1 MRREHPLRIVRYST
15 KNLWL
20 LIFPILRG
28 AYHFTSQED
37 VIEWLQGTWM
47 DLLVLLVIF
56 GYGYLDWYFR
66 TFTIVEQN
74 LFVQEG
80 FFYTRKRCMPIRN
93 ISAMTI
99 EHPFWLRAVGGAYLY
114 LDTAAGRMDS
124 TDIKLMIRV
133 RDETIFLAQF
143 PKIRKNETHH
153 YEHRVGLKRMLLFSV
168 LFSSSFSGAVYMS
181 VFWFQGGKIA
191 RDLINQFHLAEYL
204 SNFSA
209 EVADKLTGI
218 PPAAV
223 TVGILILALW
233 IISFVKNIFR
243 YGNFNMESDSHLLK
257 VRSGLL
263 TRRRFFIVNQKI
275 NFVDIQQNLLTKFS
289 RIYTLAVNCPGYGND
304 KGSIPI
310 CMPILTKKE
319 LDTTLPMIFPDIR
332 ITKNQLHAPYTA
344 WWGYTYKQLILFV
357 AMIPAVK
364 IGCRLLPQIEDVIS
378 FFGIMVEIPILWKL
392 VIQVAGLL
400 TTGVSITDGRI
411 CVRYSKGMEFHTI
424 ITDTDCLV
432 KVEIQQHIWQKWFGT
447 CHVILYFQAEI
458 TKKCKLLT
466 LNYQDVQKLF
476 SEFLPDE
483 TKAEI

>member
-1 MRREHPLRIVRYST
+1 MRREHPLRIIRYST

-37 VIEWLQGTWM
+37 VIEWLQGTWI
-47 DLLVLLVIF
+47 DILVLLVIF

-66 TFTIVEQN
+66 KFAIVEQN

-153 YEHRVGLKRMLLFSV
+153 YEHRVGIGRMLLFSV
-168 LFSSSFSGAVYMS
+168 LFSSSFSGAVYMA
-181 VFWFQGGKIA
+181 VLWVQGGKIA

-204 SNFSA
+204 STFSA
-209 EVADKLTGI
+209 EVADKLNGI
-218 PPAAV
+218 PPIAV
-223 TVGILILALW
+223 TVGILVLALW

-243 YGNFNMESDSHLLK
+243 YGNFTMESDTHLLK

-263 TRRRFFIVNQKI
+263 TRRRFLLVNQKI

-289 RIYTLAVNCPGYGND
+289 RIYTSL
-304 KGSIPI
+304 SIVRGTA
-310 CMPILTKKE
+310 TKKGA
-319 LDTTLPMIFPDIR
+319 FPS
-332 ITKNQLHAPYTA
+332 
-344 WWGYTYKQLILFV
+344 V
-357 AMIPAVK
+357 
-364 IGCRLLPQIEDVIS
+364 CRFS
-378 FFGIMVEIPILWKL
+378 RKRS
-392 VIQVAGLL
+392 L
-400 TTGVSITDGRI
+400 TPH
-411 CVRYSKGMEFHTI
+411 Y
-424 ITDTDCLV
+424 
-432 KVEIQQHIWQKWFGT
+432 
-447 CHVILYFQAEI
+447 
-458 TKKCKLLT
+458 
-466 LNYQDVQKLF
+466 
-476 SEFLPDE
+476 P
-483 TKAEI
+483 